1 MNDKPGYEPETT
13 PDDRELFTGRVFGGN
28 GQPKIGSFER
38 IYRIFTSP
46 GEVFSDIAR
55 KPTWALILILT
66 TLLGAGIQFATLPHL
81 DMEATIRTSMAQRN
95 PDLDDEQIEKISEK
109 AARLAWIGP
118 AASVVIIPIVML
130 VLSGIYLLGIRLAG
144 SEADF
149 THVFSAML
157 HAYWP
162 AGLTKG
168 VLFFALLQ
176 RAGRL
181 PAEAMEGLV
190 KSNVGAFLPAGA
202 PHWQQAL
209 GSIVDIFNLWTF
221 VLVVLGLSI
230 VGGISRKKAG
240 VAAGVLWVFY
250 IAAKVGL
257 AFLKG

>member
-1 MNDKPGYEPETT
+1 MNEKPGYEPEG
-13 PDDRELFTGRVFGGN
+13 PAEDRDLFSGRVFDEDAA
-28 GQPKIGSFER
+28 PKMGSFER

-46 GEVFSDIAR
+46 GDVFSDIAR
-55 KPTWALILILT
+55 KPTWVAILLLT

-81 DMEATIRTSMAQRN
+81 DMEATIRASVAQRN
-95 PDLDDEQIEKISEK
+95 PDLDDEQIEKLSEK
-109 AARLAWIGP
+109 AARFAWIGP

-130 VLSGIYLLGIRLAG
+130 ALGGIYLLGIRLAG
-144 SEADF
+144 SETDF
-149 THVFSAML
+149 AHVFSAML

-181 PAEAMEGLV
+181 SAEAMNGLV

-209 GSIVDIFNLWTF
+209 GSIVDVFNLWTF

-240 VAAGVLWVFY
+240 IAAGVLWAFY